1 MTGRTRTV
9 VVSLLACAL
18 ALSVSAASAVPGAD
32 WPQYAGGPR
41 HLGVNP
47 TEDAFSQD
55 NIDGLAVEWSGSY
68 GANNASESSPVVANG
83 VAYIVGIDAKLNA
96 FDAAGCGADTCDPIW
111 TGQMKNN
118 VTGTPAIAKGVVYVG
133 AASRRIYAFDAAGCG
148 APECE
153 PLWKGKT
160 KGAVVDSSMA
170 VSGGVVYVGSYGGDD
185 GGRLHA
191 FDADGCGEED
201 LCQPLWSGLAKGHL
215 VNSPAVDKDSVF
227 IGSDNGKM
235 YVYDADGC
243 GKKNCDDVWHAKL
256 GGPAFGIVPAIW
268 KHKVYMGSG
277 QNFGGVD
284 GDHLQVF
291 DANGCGKNACAPLFA
306 MDVGTGNVGGAPA
319 ISGDTL
325 YISSQ
330 TTPDPNTEGVVAAY
344 DANGCGLDLCD
355 PLWTGVNHASG
366 FESSPAVAGGLVFVA
381 KGPASGFPVD
391 VGIYAFDADGC
402 GGAETCDPLVFVQTA
417 NSAFYLGSSVAI
429 AGGRVYFGANDND
442 ANDSFL
448 YALSVPSP

>member
-1 MTGRTRTV
+1 MTKARPFA
-9 VVSLLACAL
+9 VSLLAAAL
-18 ALSVSAASAVPGAD
+18 TLSISPASAVPGED

-47 TEDAFSQD
+47 TEDAFSLA
-55 NIDGLAVEWSGSY
+55 NIDGLAVEWAGSY
-68 GANNASESSPVVANG
+68 GANNAGESSPVVANG
-83 VAYIVGIDAKLNA
+83 IAYIVGYDAKLNA
-96 FDAAGCGADTCDPIW
+96 YDTAGCGSETCDPIW
-111 TGQMKNN
+111 TGQMGNN
-118 VTGTPAIAKGVVYVG
+118 VTGTPAVAKGVVYVG
-133 AASRRIYAFDAAGCG
+133 AANHRLFAFDADGCG
-148 APECE
+148 APACE

-160 KGAVVDSSMA
+160 KGAVVSSSVA
-170 VSGGVVYVGSYGGDD
+170 VAHGVVYVGTYGAAN

-191 FDADGCGEED
+191 FDADGCGEAVCD
-201 LCQPLWSGLAKGHL
+201 PMWSGIAAGHL
-215 VNSPAVDKDSVF
+215 VNSPAVNKDSVF
-227 IGSDNGKM
+227 IGSDNGTM
-235 YVYDADGC
+235 YVYGADGC
-243 GKKNCDDVWHAKL
+243 GKAHCAPSWVAAL
-256 GGPAFGIVPAIW
+256 GGPAFGIVPTIW
-268 KHKVYMGSG
+268 KGKVYMGSG

-291 DANGCGKNACAPLFA
+291 PAAGCGSDTCTPLFA

-319 ISGDTL
+319 IFGGTL

-330 TTPDPNTEGVVAAY
+330 TTPDPNTVGVVAAY
-344 DANGCGLDLCD
+344 DATGCGQDLCQ

-402 GGAETCDPLVFVQTA
+402 HGAETCDPLVFVQTA

-448 YALSVPSP
+448 YALSVPTAP